1 MRSHLYILMHISHAV
16 DVLQAVQNLDSN
28 GAGGL
33 CVKLLLVQV
42 VQDPLEVRAKPWQH
56 QETKLVSFSLVA
68 PVSDVPMENISRHKL
83 TSRMRLNWL
92 SVTCTCRYLILE
104 MEGTDRGTDTPFGQ
118 MLKH

>member
-1 MRSHLYILMHISHAV
+1 MRSHLYILVHISHAV

-42 VQDPLEVRAKPWQH
+42 VQDPLEVGAKPWQH

-83 TSRMRLNWL
+83 TSRMGRCWL
-92 SVTCTCRYLILE
+92 GVTCTCRLIPDI
-104 MEGTDRGTDTPFGQ
+104 GNGRN
-118 MLKH
+118 